1 MRSHL
6 LIRVCLDVGNDEWF
20 GMKMVS
26 ETGAALPGGAGAE
39 RKSKNTGT
47 QMQNKEGGFES
58 GCGVKRRHCGL
69 FRGLIAFFGRREQRD
84 EKKLQKAKEQ
94 EQIRLQ
100 HERQEVLNK
109 VEEGVQK
116 LLSDIL
122 DMIGSLDGCF
132 CVYEDSIYRA
142 LEGRKN
148 DNCIVTGNVPEN
160 CIQEG
165 KNLREICV
173 QEVDSMKGTCMP
185 EENSARETRMRKE
198 SSRKDI
204 CVQEESRMN
213 ETCMPEENDIRK
225 NCAQQGNSVRRTCV
239 QEDRRMNDTCLQKK
253 AGIEQEI
260 HIQENKGRKISAG
273 MEAMLPVL
281 WKKYFQAGEFED
293 YTKQLWVEELLPEA
307 VLPHFVILGTASCL
321 YSLIEKYAGRMKSLR
336 WIMPENDYS
345 LEVQEFVEDFYTE
358 YGLAIMLQI
367 TSAGQRGIQAVCTE
381 PSNVL
386 DFTQEACVH
395 LAKVAKGSIWLDML
409 SVEEKKRRIAGR
421 STGIS
426 YVSLKEKWRLA
437 RKKEPFVPEE

>member
-6 LIRVCLDVGNDEWF
+6 LIRVCLDVGQDEWF

-26 ETGAALPGGAGAE
+26 ETRAALPGGADAD

-47 QMQNKEGGFES
+47 QMQNKEGGVES
-58 GCGVKRRHCGL
+58 GCGIKRRQCGL

-94 EQIRLQ
+94 EQLRLQ

-109 VEEGVQK
+109 AEEGIQN

-142 LEGRKN
+142 LGGRKEGN
-148 DNCIVTGNVPEN
+148 YRATGDIMEN
-160 CIQEG
+160 CTQDG
-165 KNLREICV
+165 KSIGETCLQGGDSTREN
-173 QEVDSMKGTCMP
+173 CMQ
-185 EENSARETRMRKE
+185 EENSAREPWMRKE
-198 SSRKDI
+198 GSRKDV
-204 CVQEESRMN
+204 CVQEGNRMN
-213 ETCMPEENDIRK
+213 ETC
-225 NCAQQGNSVRRTCV
+225 
-239 QEDRRMNDTCLQKK
+239 LQKK
-253 AGIEQEI
+253 TGMKEEIYIE
-260 HIQENKGRKISAG
+260 ENKGRKISAG
-273 MEAMLPVL
+273 MEAVLPAL

-321 YSLIEKYAGRMKSLR
+321 YGLIEKYADRMKSLR
-336 WIMPENDYS
+336 WILPENDYS
-345 LEVQEFVEDFYTE
+345 IEVQEFVEDFYTE
-358 YGLAIMLQI
+358 YGLAVMLQI
-367 TSAGQRGIQAVCTE
+367 TPAGQRGIQAVCAE
-381 PSNVL
+381 PSNIL

-395 LAKVAKGSIWLDML
+395 LAKAAKGSIWLDML